1 MLLLL
6 PNLDQSHI
14 PNHHGV
20 DGVQTDSGE
29 KDLAVQLRAGE
40 VMSGVVGARGNQAK
54 LDSRTHSVLCSGRKK
69 NHGNPGSDHSD
80 LMVCSSST
88 TLTLLSPED

>member
-54 LDSRTHSVLCSGRKK
+54 LDSRTHSDVPDKRR
-69 NHGNPGSDHSD
+69 
-80 LMVCSSST
+80 T
-88 TLTLLSPED
+88 TEILVPITLI